1 MMRAAAATPAPV
13 ARAVGTTAAFSVRAS
28 CRVTASGHSGAGC
41 RDYFRALGPTSV
53 AIFVVFFKVVALG
66 NVVFVFPDACGL
78 QQLLAFLCGQRR
90 VAGRHGEVVL
100 EKAQRL
106 GARALSAQ
114 LPVILP
120 AFPAHRAPRAP

>member
-1 MMRAAAATPAPV
+1 MRAAAATPAPV
-13 ARAVGTTAAFSVRAS
+13 ARAAGTTAASSVRAS
-28 CRVTASGHSGAGC
+28 FRVTASGHSGAGC
-41 RDYFRALGPTSV
+41 RDYFHALGPASL

-66 NVVFVFPDACGL
+66 NVVFVFPDARGL
-78 QQLLAFLCGQRR
+78 QQLLAFLCGQRL

-100 EKAQRL
+100 DKAQRL
-106 GARALSAQ
+106 GVRALSAQ